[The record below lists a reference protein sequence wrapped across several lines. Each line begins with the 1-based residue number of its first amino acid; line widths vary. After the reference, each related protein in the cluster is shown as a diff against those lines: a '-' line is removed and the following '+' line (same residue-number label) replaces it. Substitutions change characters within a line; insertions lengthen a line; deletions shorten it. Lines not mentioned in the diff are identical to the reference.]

1 MRQITSVSNPSIK
14 ALRGLH
20 ERKHRRQT
28 GLFLAEGIRIV
39 TEAAELGWPIE
50 TLVFLDGRDKDPMI
64 RNLIDH
70 AASDDA
76 DIIAVTA
83 PVLAKISRKDNP
95 QMVAASFS
103 ERWADADQAFAASS
117 GCWIALDRVRDPGNL
132 GTILRTADAVGANG
146 VMLIG
151 DCCDAFSV
159 ETVRASMGAV
169 LNVPMLRLDEAAFLE
184 KRQSW
189 QGQVIGTALPASV
202 DYRDADW
209 GEPLLLLMG
218 NEQAGLTPALMA
230 AADQLIRMPMRG
242 RSDSLNLAV
251 ATGVSLYEWQR
262 HHSANGQK

>member
-1 MRQITSVSNPSIK
+1 MRQITSVSNPAIK

-28 GLFLAEGIRIV
+28 GLFLAEGVRIV
-39 TEAAELGWPIE
+39 TEAADLGWPIE
-50 TLVFLDGRDKDPMI
+50 TLVFLDGRDTDPMI
-64 RNLIDH
+64 RRLIDH
-70 AASDDA
+70 AASDNA

-103 ERWADADQAFAASS
+103 ERWADPDQAFAASS
-117 GCWIALDRVRDPGNL
+117 GAG
-132 GTILRTADAVGANG
+132 LRLIGCVIRAIWARSCATDAVGASG

-169 LNVPMLRLDEAAFLE
+169 FNVPMLRLDEATFLE

-209 GEPLLLLMG
+209 
-218 NEQAGLTPALMA
+218 
-230 AADQLIRMPMRG
+230 
-242 RSDSLNLAV
+242 
-251 ATGVSLYEWQR
+251 VSR
-262 HHSANGQK
+262 CCC